1 MVTDIICGTFMV
13 IGTAFMF
20 LGAVGLVRM
29 PDLLT
34 RMQTATKPPTLG
46 VICLMVA
53 VALYFPDFGVTIR
66 AVAITVFVFLTAPVA
81 AHMIGRAGY
90 VTGVRPTLSN
100 GLDVLRGVYGSVT
113 QQEQRQGVRDVSG
126 QQEHPFS
133 AGDPGPGP
141 SQS

>member
-1 MVTDIICGTFMV
+1 MVIDIICGTFMV

-46 VICLMVA
+46 VFCLMLSVA
-53 VALYFPDFGVTIR
+53 FYFPDFGVTVR
-66 AVAITVFVFLTAPVA
+66 AAVITVFVFLTAPVA

-90 VTGVRPTLSN
+90 HVGVQLWKGTVIDELK
-100 GLDVLRGVYGSVT
+100 GKY
-113 QQEQRQGVRDVSG
+113 RDG
-126 QQEHPFS
+126 QIRS
-133 AGDPGPGP
+133 
-141 SQS
+141 